1 MDNELRTYAK
11 SDGAVARLRAFNR
24 IAWVIANAAQ
34 MLMWVAVAV
43 TAAIAVILIVAAMKP
58 GEPFAVSGDGDA
70 VQTIFGDSDF
80 HLSIHPTVLNTTFN
94 AVQSAQSI
102 EWLNLA
108 LALAA
113 AIATYALF
121 ALTLREIA
129 GMCRDLS
136 SWAENRPEGTPFV
149 ASITQR
155 LRRMGWF
162 MVAVP
167 LITFVLGAIAI
178 FATDR
183 GASISVGSNAIC
195 VMVGFIML
203 TLAHVFEYGL
213 QLQTEVDGLL

>member
-1 MDNELRTYAK
+1 MDNELRAYAK
-11 SDGAVARLRAFNR
+11 SDGTATRLRAFNR
-24 IAWVIANAAQ
+24 IAWVIANVAQ
-34 MLMWVAVAV
+34 MLMWIAVAV
-43 TAAIAVILIVAAMKP
+43 TAAIAVILIVTAIKP
-58 GEPFAVSGDGDA
+58 GGPFAVSGDDDA
-70 VQTIFGDSDF
+70 VQTGFGDSDF
-80 HLSIHPTVLNTTFN
+80 HFAVHPTVLGTTFN

-113 AIATYALF
+113 AITTYALF

-129 GMCRDLS
+129 SMCRDLS

-155 LRRMGWF
+155 LRRAGWF
-162 MVAVP
+162 MITAP
-167 LITFVLGAIAI
+167 LAAFALGAIAI
-178 FATDR
+178 LATDR

-203 TLAHVFEYGL
+203 TLAHVFDYGF